1 MCYWF
6 ESSLWHQVTK
16 TTLSKMSRW
25 KPTQERLPGL
35 HESDEGSGCGPKG
48 RCTELREEVG
58 PVGVRKVLL
67 AERAATGQKLWIGYL
82 FPGAVQSGS
91 ILRM

>member
-1 MCYWF
+1 
-6 ESSLWHQVTK
+6 
-16 TTLSKMSRW
+16 MSRW
-25 KPTQERLPGL
+25 KPTRERLPGL

-67 AERAATGQKLWIGYL
+67 AEKAVTGQKLGFSPRGLDLTPCIPCFYSQ
-82 FPGAVQSGS
+82 AS
-91 ILRM
+91 IQVS